1 MNNVA
6 HTELYILRHGETQWN
21 LEKRFQGHQ
30 DSPLTENG
38 RKQAVQLAEILSS
51 LHFDLLVSSD
61 LGRAIETAKI
71 LNEVLHISTFIT
83 DTLLR
88 ERDFGLL
95 HGLTR
100 PEAEIT
106 YPEIAKF
113 IWTGSASQK
122 APDGE
127 SRTDVHHRAVAF
139 LEKVKTSWNGKRIL
153 VVTHGGIVNAIVRDV
168 LQIPL
173 DAERR
178 FKLPNTA
185 LNIFSCEQGTWFLK
199 SLGIV
204 THLGNGTVYDETI

>member
-1 MNNVA
+1 MNTA
-6 HTELYILRHGETQWN
+6 SHTELYLLRHGETQWN

-38 RKQAVQLAEILSS
+38 RKQALQLAEILSS
-51 LHFDLLVSSD
+51 VHFDLLISSD

-71 LNEVLHISTFIT
+71 LNEVLHIPGFST
-83 DTLLR
+83 DSLLR
-88 ERDFGLL
+88 ERNFGQF

-100 PEAEIT
+100 QEAERK
-106 YPEIAKF
+106 YPKLAKY
-113 IWTGSASQK
+113 IWTGSASQIV
-122 APDGE
+122 PGGE
-127 SRTDVHHRAVAF
+127 SRTDVHRRAVAF
-139 LEKVKTSWNGKRIL
+139 LDKVKTSWNGKRIL

-185 LNIFSCEQGTWFLK
+185 LNVFSCEQDTWFLK

-204 THLGNGTVYDETI
+204 IHLGNGTAYDETI